1 MRCFS
6 PRIFVEVGMWS
17 PLELAYLTM
26 AIVSFVVLAVVLY
39 GVERYCRQP
48 SPRVD
53 PAGKSADPLPLES
66 KGSLGPA

>member
-1 MRCFS
+1 
-6 PRIFVEVGMWS
+6 MWS
-17 PLELAYLTM
+17 PFELAYLVM
-26 AIVSFVVLAVVLY
+26 VVLSFVILAVVLY

-53 PAGKSADPLPLES
+53 AAGESADALPLET